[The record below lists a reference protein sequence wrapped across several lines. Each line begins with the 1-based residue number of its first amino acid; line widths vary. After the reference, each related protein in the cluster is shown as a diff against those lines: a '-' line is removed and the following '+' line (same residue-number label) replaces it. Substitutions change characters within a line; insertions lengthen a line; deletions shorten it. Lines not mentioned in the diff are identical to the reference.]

1 MLRQATDPIH
11 GEANH
16 FGVLSAC
23 VHLSGPWIGNVPSI
37 QLETN
42 RNEQSIDL

>member
-16 FGVLSAC
+16 FRVFPVC
-23 VHLSGPWIGNVPSI
+23 VRISGPWIGKPPSI
-37 QLETN
+37 QGETN